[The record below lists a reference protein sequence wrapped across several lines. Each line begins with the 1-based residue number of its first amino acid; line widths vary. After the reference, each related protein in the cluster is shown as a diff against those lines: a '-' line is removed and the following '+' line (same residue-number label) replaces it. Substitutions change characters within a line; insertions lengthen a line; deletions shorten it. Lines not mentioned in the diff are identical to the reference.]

1 MTSAEVPPP
10 TGDITTPRTD
20 GPGTRPETRR
30 GRSLFALSCL
40 TVAMC
45 PAFALPAVALAPV
58 LSPAHAA
65 AHPLGDSTVNHYDGL
80 RITPDRIENTAV
92 LDSAELPT
100 LQALPEM
107 DADGSGEV
115 SDAELSAYGAARC
128 AALAGAQ
135 RLTVNGSPVTW
146 RVTGTGLRYAP
157 GQGGLRTSRLTCG
170 LTADVHARGA
180 VGFSDDFLPER
191 TGWREI
197 TAVASGGVR
206 LIRSSVPG
214 TSVSEQLRTYPDD
227 LLAAPL
233 DQRTARLNVTPETG
247 PSAAVPPPLSGLSEL
262 SGLSGGP
269 LGGVTVWLDRTFT
282 DLVGTD
288 SPTAPLGL
296 LAVLMAV
303 ALGAGHA
310 LIPGHGKTVMAAYL
324 AGRQGR
330 PRDALVVG
338 ATVTV
343 THTVGVL
350 VVGLLLTVLSAFT
363 GEAVLAW
370 LGLASGL
377 LITVV
382 GAGLLRSAWHT
393 HRTGEAPAHGHG
405 HFGAV
410 PEAPA
415 PEYAPA
421 PMREGSRVAVLE
433 RRIQEAPAA
442 PAPRSRRGLVGLG
455 VAGGLVPSP
464 SALVVLLGAIG
475 LGRTWFGIALILA
488 YGVGMAGTLT
498 LTGLLLVRIAGRLG
512 RLAAGGNGVAARL
525 SSLLPVGTAVVV
537 VLLGLGLTVRSLVG
551 AA

>member
-10 TGDITTPRTD
+10 TGDIATPRSN
-20 GPGTRPETRR
+20 GPEPGASRR

-40 TVAMC
+40 TVATF
-45 PAFALPAVALAPV
+45 PVFALT
-58 LSPAHAA
+58 PAHAA

-115 SDAELSAYGAARC
+115 SDDELAAYGAARC

-206 LIRSSVPG
+206 LIRSSVPA

-262 SGLSGGP
+262 SGLAGGP

-393 HRTGEAPAHGHG
+393 HRTGEHPAHGHG
-405 HFGAV
+405 HGHFGGV
-410 PEAPA
+410 PEAPVREHA
-415 PEYAPA
+415 PVPV
-421 PMREGSRVAVLE
+421 REGSRVAVLE

-512 RLAAGGNGVAARL
+512 RLAAGGNGTAARL

-537 VLLGLGLTVRSLVG
+537 MLLGLGLTVRSLVG

>member
-10 TGDITTPRTD
+10 TGDGTP
-20 GPGTRPETRR
+20 RR

-40 TVAMC
+40 TAAMF
-45 PAFALPAVALAPV
+45 PAAALPAVALAPV
-58 LSPAHAA
+58 LPAAHAA

-100 LQALPEM
+100 LQALSEM

-115 SDAELSAYGAARC
+115 SDAELAAYGAARC

-135 RLTVNGSPVTW
+135 RLTVNGSSVTW
-146 RVTGTGLRYAP
+146 RVTGTGLRYTP

-206 LIRSSVPG
+206 LIRSSVAG

-233 DQRTARLNVTPETG
+233 DQRTARLTVTPEAG

-262 SGLSGGP
+262 SGLLGGP
-269 LGGVTVWLDRTFT
+269 LGGVTVWLDHTFT

-324 AGRQGR
+324 AGGQGR

-338 ATVTV
+338 ATVTA

-410 PEAPA
+410 PEVPAREHAPA
-415 PEYAPA
+415 VVG
-421 PMREGSRVAVLE
+421 EGSRVAVLE
-433 RRIQEAPAA
+433 RRIREAPAA

-512 RLAAGGNGVAARL
+512 RLAAGGDGVAARL

-537 VLLGLGLTVRSLVG
+537 MLLGLGLTVRSLVG